1 MESAGFVFERKENRK
16 EKACSG
22 NKLQH
27 VSYLPKSLS
36 RDKKR
41 KKSTFQLLPLYARY
55 FMTVASVRSLE
66 VFPNVKFIFGWKMM
80 L

>member
-16 EKACSG
+16 EKACGG

-36 RDKKR
+36 MDNCH
-41 KKSTFQLLPLYARY
+41 SMPDI
-55 FMTVASVRSLE
+55 S
-66 VFPNVKFIFGWKMM
+66 
-80 L
+80 

>member
-1 MESAGFVFERKENRK
+1 MESAGFVFERKESRK

-36 RDKKR
+36 MNKKR
-41 KKSTFQLLPLYARY
+41 KKSTFPLLPLYARY
-55 FMTVASVRSLE
+55 FLAVASVRSLE
-66 VFPNVKFIFGWKMM
+66 VFPKVQFIFGWKMM